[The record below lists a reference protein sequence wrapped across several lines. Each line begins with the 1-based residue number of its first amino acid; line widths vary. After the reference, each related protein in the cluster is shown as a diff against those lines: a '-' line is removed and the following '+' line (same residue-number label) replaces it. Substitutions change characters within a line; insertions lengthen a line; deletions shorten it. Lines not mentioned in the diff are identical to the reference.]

1 MHVLCTL
8 ERLKFL
14 KMFNYILWNVDPE
27 LFELF
32 GRGVRWY
39 GFLFASSFYLASLIL
54 RRILLRKGMK
64 DEQISKLI
72 IFLVIGCLVGLR
84 LGHCLFYEPAYY
96 LSNPLE
102 ILKIWKGGLASHGA
116 AIGIL
121 IALYLFMR
129 KTDFSYLWLLDR
141 IVIVV
146 LFIAPFIRTGNL
158 MNSEIIGDKSECS
171 YAFIFVN
178 GVDDEL
184 SRKNGAYIDKTQ
196 LKQIGKDTIVDNTL
210 YSELSLEI
218 FMNKNFPEEKIDDFL
233 YQYFV
238 KRIEHDTDLKYNVKV
253 FEDKPPIEVIK
264 YSGSYKALMT
274 IYGIPRHPSQIYE
287 ALAYFSFFLFFIF
300 YYIKQKGMIREGL
313 LFGMFLILVFGF
325 RFFVEFLKEVQVSFE
340 NTMMLN
346 MGQLLSIPLV
356 IVGIL
361 IILRSLKKEP
371 S

>member
-1 MHVLCTL
+1 MLQ
-8 ERLKFL
+8 
-14 KMFNYILWNVDPE
+14 YILWNADPE
-27 LFELF
+27 IFELF

-39 GFLFASSFYLASLIL
+39 GLLFAGSFYLAALML
-54 RRILLRKGMK
+54 RRILLKKNMK
-64 DEQISKLI
+64 DEQINKLI

-84 LGHCLFYEPAYY
+84 LGHCLFYEPGYY
-96 LSNPLE
+96 LSNPIE

-121 IALYLFMR
+121 IALYLFIR

-158 MNSEIIGDKSECS
+158 MNSEIIGDTTNKSF
-171 YAFIFVN
+171 AFLYVH

-184 SRKNGAYIDKTQ
+184 SRKNGKYIDKTTITQ
-196 LKQIGKDTIVDNTL
+196 TEKDTVVDHIQ
-210 YSELSLEI
+210 YSELNLEI
-218 FMNKNFPEEKIDDFL
+218 FFKKNFPEDKIDDFI

-238 KRIEHDTDLKYNVKV
+238 QRIDNDSDLKYNVRFFV
-253 FEDKPPIEVIK
+253 DKPDIEVIEL
-264 YSGSYKALMT
+264 SGNYKAVIT
-274 IYGIPRHPSQIYE
+274 IYGIPRHPSQVYE
-287 ALAYFSFFLFFIF
+287 AFAYLSFFLIFIV
-300 YYIKQKGMIREGL
+300 YYIRQKGMIREGF

-340 NTMMLN
+340 STMLLN

-356 IVGIL
+356 IFGIL
-361 IILRSLKKEP
+361 IVLRSQKKLP
-371 S
+371 N